1 MFSFDDV
8 IMRMWSVCSYF
19 CLQQQKRTWGVGG
32 HSSSG
37 IIHLRAVPQE
47 MLNESII
54 KIRVRVKITHF
65 RLKPLITYYILQDSD
80 ILFNPTNVKCRHVA
94 KNENQGVKVCISS
107 NYKENSNLIF
117 LHAVNTR
124 WQEINIYGCYSP
136 VKIVFVPIRACKNN
150 WQIWCHNA
158 STLHSRDVTDHLL
171 GHHNTKSQ
179 KTILGD
185 NGKMSDWWFF
195 LAELCVQHI
204 RYCMT

>member
-1 MFSFDDV
+1 MGAMASQITSLMIVYSTVYSDTDQRKHQTFASLVFV
-8 IMRMWSVCSYF
+8 WRIHRWPAEFPEHRASNAENVFIWWRHHENVKCF
-19 CLQQQKRTWGVGG
+19 FILLFTTTKKVRGRG

-37 IIHLRAVPQE
+37 IVHLRAVPQE
-47 MLNESII
+47 MLNVSII

-124 WQEINIYGCYSP
+124 W
-136 VKIVFVPIRACKNN
+136 
-150 WQIWCHNA
+150 
-158 STLHSRDVTDHLL
+158 
-171 GHHNTKSQ
+171 
-179 KTILGD
+179 
-185 NGKMSDWWFF
+185 
-195 LAELCVQHI
+195 
-204 RYCMT
+204 